1 MSGGSAD
8 CGANIN
14 GFQQNFSGSKSI
26 EDITK
31 EMIDK
36 HGDVMVNTLKALK
49 LQACKT
55 TQTGGAIG
63 GCAVE
68 ILGCIGAGFARA
80 TSIGCE
86 TISVQAS
93 LSLCIN
99 KALQCVVTNIKTSS
113 STETDTTQNITVRLS
128 SKNIKSTK
136 IVIAPTQT
144 TTVNMIN
151 FQNDKVKT
159 QISTAIKS
167 IIKDFQKNSSSLTT
181 GSFSTPESQ
190 ISVQDS
196 VKAITN
202 YASDTTVSNIVQET
216 ISKLISNQTITLDL
230 EASESIDN
238 DILKVNPEITNNYVI
253 QNIQNNIL
261 DSIFKTVI
269 DNLQESQQEDD
280 QKQKNQGLLDGIF
293 SGFLS
298 LIVAIIVIM
307 IIIRVIKSQGGSGA
321 AGGCGS
327 TFLLKTCGF
336 LSAILLIFGV
346 GMLIW
351 GYIIKRSSSKTI
363 GVIFISLG
371 FLLIIISIALTI
383 FYNKKC
389 GTQNKQI
396 KMQKIQQKS

>member
-14 GFQQNFSGSKSI
+14 GFQQNFPQSKSI
-26 EDITK
+26 EEITK

-36 HGDVMVNTLKALK
+36 HGDTMVNTLKALK

-63 GCAVE
+63 GCSLE

-99 KALQCVVTNIKTSS
+99 KALQCVVTNIKASS
-113 STETDTTQNITVRLS
+113 STQAETIQDITVKLS
-128 SKNIKSTK
+128 AKNIKNNK
-136 IVIAPTQT
+136 IIIAPTQS

-151 FQNDKVKT
+151 FQNSNVQS
-159 QISTAIKS
+159 QISNAITS
-167 IIKDFQKNSSSLTT
+167 IIEDFQKNQQNLQT
-181 GSFSTPESQ
+181 GSFSTSESQ

-202 YASDTTVSNIVQET
+202 YASTTNVSNIVQET
-216 ISKLISNQTITLDL
+216 ITKLISDQTIIFDL

-238 DILKVNPEITNNYVI
+238 NILKVTPDISNNYVI
-253 QNIQNNIL
+253 QNIQNNVL
-261 DSIFKTVI
+261 ESIFKTTI
-269 DNLQESQQEDD
+269 DNLEKTQQEDD
-280 QKQKNQGLLDGIF
+280 QKQKNQGLFDGIF

-298 LIVAIIVIM
+298 LIVAIVVIM
-307 IIIRVIKSQGGSGA
+307 IIIRVIKSQGGAG

-336 LSAILLIFGV
+336 LSALLLIFGV

-351 GYIIKRSSSKTI
+351 GYIIKKNSSKTI
-363 GVIFISLG
+363 GIIFISLG

-389 GTQNKQI
+389 RTQNKQI
-396 KMQKIQQKS
+396 KMQKIQPKS